1 MRYYDKFWDYGLT
14 NKDLLLNCDI
24 EDLNAMFIPAGHQ
37 IKIEIMLGKLKAE
50 AGLANNEM
58 CCGTDDMEM
67 ELDPKYLNVNA
78 ESAVADKPINIFGT
92 AGQKI
97 EVGRETKQPYNPGK
111 HIDDLIAKLQR
122 EQDEEKA

>member
-14 NKDLLLNCDI
+14 NKDLLLNCGI

-50 AGLANNEM
+50 AGLANGDM
-58 CCGTDDMEM
+58 CCGTDDVEG
-67 ELDPKYLNVNA
+67 ELDSKYLNVNMDVG
-78 ESAVADKPINIFGT
+78 VAAKSINIFGT
-92 AGQKI
+92 VGQGI
-97 EVGRETKQPYNPGK
+97 EVSRETKQPYNPGK